1 MMSFRRTWAVFRKE
15 LLHIRR
21 DPRSL
26 ILIILLPIMLLL
38 IYGNALTFDIKHI
51 PLAVCNWDPGSSSR
65 DLIRDFQGSPY
76 FNLRYPVS
84 GYKELDPLITDRSAR
99 LALVLPE
106 DFSATIKR
114 GHTASLQAIVDG
126 TEPNTANIVLG
137 YTQAITFNYNQNL
150 ILSRLERL
158 GLRGVEPPLQS
169 DVRFWFNE
177 ELESIAFIVPGLIV
191 VIMTLVGT
199 LLTALTVV
207 REVEGGSL
215 ESIMSTTLKRS
226 ELILGKLSPYFL
238 ICLLDLVIAMA
249 MGQWAFH
256 VPLRGNVLLLIGLSA
271 IFLVVILS
279 QGLLISVIA
288 HNQTQA
294 FQMAMLVTFLPA
306 LLLSGFVF
314 SVRMM
319 PWPLQ
324 IISSL
329 VPGTYLVTVFKGI
342 YLKGIGLGILW
353 PEALILLIFAVA
365 FLSMAVWKSPK
376 KLG

>member
-279 QGLLISVIA
+279 QGLLISVTA

-329 VPGTYLVTVFKGI
+329 VPGKYLVTVFKGI

-353 PEALILLIFAVA
+353 PEALMLLIFAVA

>member
-84 GYKELDPLITDRSAR
+84 GYKEIDPLITDRSAR

-106 DFSATIKR
+106 DFSATIKK
-114 GHTASLQAIVDG
+114 GHTAFLQAIVDG

-279 QGLLISVIA
+279 QGLLISVTA

-324 IISSL
+324 VISSL
-329 VPGTYLVTVFKGI
+329 VPGTYLVTIFKGI

-353 PEALILLIFAVA
+353 PEALMLLIFAVA

>member
-1 MMSFRRTWAVFRKE
+1 MMSFTRIWAVFRKE
-15 LLHIRR
+15 LLHVRR

-38 IYGNALTFDIKHI
+38 IYGNALTFDIKHV
-51 PLAVCNWDPGSSSR
+51 PLAVCNWDPGSCSR

-84 GYKELDPLITDRSAR
+84 GYKEIDPLITDRSAR

-106 DFSATIKR
+106 DFSSTIKK
-114 GHTASLQAIVDG
+114 GHTAYLQAIVDG

-158 GLRGVEPPLQS
+158 GFRGVEPPLQS

-207 REVEGGSL
+207 REVERGSL
-215 ESIMSTTLKRS
+215 ESLMSTTLKRS

-279 QGLLISVIA
+279 QGLLISVTA
-288 HNQTQA
+288 KNQLQA

-314 SVRMM
+314 SVRLM

-329 VPGTYLVTVFKGI
+329 VPGKYLVTIFKGI

-353 PEALILLIFAVA
+353 PEALILFIFAVA

>member
-279 QGLLISVIA
+279 QGLLISVTA

-324 IISSL
+324 VISSL
-329 VPGTYLVTVFKGI
+329 VPGKYLVTVFKGI

-353 PEALILLIFAVA
+353 PEALMLLIFAVA

>member
-279 QGLLISVIA
+279 QGLLISVTA

-324 IISSL
+324 VISSL
-329 VPGTYLVTVFKGI
+329 VPGTYLVTIFKGI

-353 PEALILLIFAVA
+353 PEALMLLIFAVA

>member
-38 IYGNALTFDIKHI
+38 IYGNALTFDIKHV
-51 PLAVCNWDPGSSSR
+51 PLAVCNWDPGSCSR

-84 GYKELDPLITDRSAR
+84 GYKEIDPLITDRSAR

-106 DFSATIKR
+106 DFSSTIKK
-114 GHTASLQAIVDG
+114 GHTAYLQAIVDG

-207 REVEGGSL
+207 REVERGSL
-215 ESIMSTTLKRS
+215 ESLMSTTLKRS

-279 QGLLISVIA
+279 QGLLISVTA
-288 HNQTQA
+288 KNQLQA

-314 SVRMM
+314 SVRLM

-329 VPGTYLVTVFKGI
+329 VPGKYLVTIFKGI

-353 PEALILLIFAVA
+353 PEALILFIFAVA

>member
-279 QGLLISVIA
+279 QGLLISVTA

-329 VPGTYLVTVFKGI
+329 VPGKYLVTVFKGI

>member
-84 GYKELDPLITDRSAR
+84 GYKEIDPLITDRSAR

-279 QGLLISVIA
+279 QGLLISVTA

-314 SVRMM
+314 SVRLM

-329 VPGTYLVTVFKGI
+329 VPGTYLVTIFKGI

>member
-38 IYGNALTFDIKHI
+38 IYGNALTFDIKHV
-51 PLAVCNWDPGSSSR
+51 PLAVCNWDSGSCSR

-84 GYKELDPLITDRSAR
+84 GYQEIDPLITDRSAR

-106 DFSATIKR
+106 DFSSTIKK
-114 GHTASLQAIVDG
+114 GHTAYLQAIVDG

-137 YTQAITFNYNQNL
+137 YTQAIAFNYNQNL

-207 REVEGGSL
+207 REVERGSL
-215 ESIMSTTLKRS
+215 ESLMSTTLKKS

-238 ICLLDLVIAMA
+238 ICLLDLVIAMS

-279 QGLLISVIA
+279 QGLLISVTA
-288 HNQTQA
+288 KNQLQA
-294 FQMAMLVTFLPA
+294 FQLAMLVTFLPA
-306 LLLSGFVF
+306 LLLSGFIF

-329 VPGTYLVTVFKGI
+329 VPAKYLVTISKGI
-342 YLKGIGLGILW
+342 YLKGIGLAILW
-353 PEALILLIFAVA
+353 PEAAILLIFAVV

>member
-38 IYGNALTFDIKHI
+38 IYGNALTFDIKHV
-51 PLAVCNWDPGSSSR
+51 PLAVCNWDPGSCSR

-84 GYKELDPLITDRSAR
+84 GYKEIDPLITDRSAR

-106 DFSATIKR
+106 DFSSTIKK
-114 GHTASLQAIVDG
+114 GHTAYLQAIVDG

-158 GLRGVEPPLQS
+158 GFRGVEPPLQS

-207 REVEGGSL
+207 REVERGSL
-215 ESIMSTTLKRS
+215 ESLMSTTLKRS

-279 QGLLISVIA
+279 QGLLISVTA
-288 HNQTQA
+288 KNQLQA
-294 FQMAMLVTFLPA
+294 FQTAMLVTFLPA

-314 SVRMM
+314 SVRLM

-329 VPGTYLVTVFKGI
+329 VPGKYLVTIFKGI

-353 PEALILLIFAVA
+353 PETLILLIFAVA
-365 FLSMAVWKSPK
+365 FLSMAIWKSPK

>member
-15 LLHIRR
+15 ILHIRR

-38 IYGNALTFDIKHI
+38 IYGNALTFDIKHV
-51 PLAVCNWDPGSSSR
+51 PLAVCNWDPGSCSR

-84 GYKELDPLITDRSAR
+84 GYKEIDPLITDRSAR

-106 DFSATIKR
+106 DFSSTIKK
-114 GHTASLQAIVDG
+114 GHTAYLQAIVDG

-207 REVEGGSL
+207 REVERGSL
-215 ESIMSTTLKRS
+215 ESLMSTTLKRS

-279 QGLLISVIA
+279 QGLLISVTA
-288 HNQTQA
+288 KNQLQA
-294 FQMAMLVTFLPA
+294 FQTAMLVTFLPA

-314 SVRMM
+314 SVRLM

-329 VPGTYLVTVFKGI
+329 VPGKYLVTIFKGI

-353 PEALILLIFAVA
+353 PEALILFIFAVA

>member
-1 MMSFRRTWAVFRKE
+1 MMSFTRTWAVFRKE
-15 LLHIRR
+15 FLHVRR

-38 IYGNALTFDIKHI
+38 IYGNALTFDIKDV
-51 PLAVCNWDPGSSSR
+51 PLAVCNWDPGSCSR

-84 GYKELDPLITDRSAR
+84 GYKEIDPLITDRSAR

-106 DFSATIKR
+106 DFSSTIKK
-114 GHTASLQAIVDG
+114 GHTAYLQAIVDG

-207 REVEGGSL
+207 REVERGSL
-215 ESIMSTTLKRS
+215 ESLMSTTLKRS

-279 QGLLISVIA
+279 QGLLISVTA
-288 HNQTQA
+288 NNQTQA

-314 SVRMM
+314 SVRLM

-329 VPGTYLVTVFKGI
+329 VPGKYLVTIFKGI

-353 PEALILLIFAVA
+353 PEALILFIFAVA

>member
-38 IYGNALTFDIKHI
+38 IYGNALTFDIKHV
-51 PLAVCNWDPGSSSR
+51 PLAVCNWDPGSCSR

-84 GYKELDPLITDRSAR
+84 GYKEIDPLITDRSAR
-99 LALVLPE
+99 LALVLPG
-106 DFSATIKR
+106 DFSSTIKK
-114 GHTASLQAIVDG
+114 GHTAYLQAIVDG

-158 GLRGVEPPLQS
+158 GFRGVEPPLQS

-207 REVEGGSL
+207 REVERGSL
-215 ESIMSTTLKRS
+215 ESLMSTTLKRS

-279 QGLLISVIA
+279 QGLLISVTA
-288 HNQTQA
+288 KNQLQA

-314 SVRMM
+314 SVRLM

-329 VPGTYLVTVFKGI
+329 VPGKYLVTIFKGI

-353 PEALILLIFAVA
+353 PEALILFIFAVA

>member
-38 IYGNALTFDIKHI
+38 IYGNALTFDIKHV
-51 PLAVCNWDPGSSSR
+51 PLAVCNWDPGSCSR

-84 GYKELDPLITDRSAR
+84 GYKEIDPLITDRSAR
-99 LALVLPE
+99 LALVLPG
-106 DFSATIKR
+106 DFSSTIKK
-114 GHTASLQAIVDG
+114 GHTAYLQAIVDG

-150 ILSRLERL
+150 ILGRLERL
-158 GLRGVEPPLQS
+158 GFRGVEPPLQS

-177 ELESIAFIVPGLIV
+177 VLEIIAFIVPGLIV

-207 REVEGGSL
+207 REVERGSL
-215 ESIMSTTLKRS
+215 ESLMSTTLKRS

-279 QGLLISVIA
+279 QGLLISVTA
-288 HNQTQA
+288 KNQLQA

-314 SVRMM
+314 SVRLM

-329 VPGTYLVTVFKGI
+329 VPGKYLVTIFKGI

-353 PEALILLIFAVA
+353 PETLILLIFAVA

>member
-38 IYGNALTFDIKHI
+38 IYGNALTFDIKHV

-84 GYKELDPLITDRSAR
+84 GYKEIDPLITDRSAR

-106 DFSATIKR
+106 DFSSTIKK

-207 REVEGGSL
+207 REVERGSL
-215 ESIMSTTLKRS
+215 ESIMSTTLKKS

-249 MGQWAFH
+249 IGQWAFH

-279 QGLLISVIA
+279 QGLLISVTA

-324 IISSL
+324 VISSL
-329 VPGTYLVTVFKGI
+329 VPGKYLVTIFKGI

-353 PEALILLIFAVA
+353 PEALILLFFAIA

>member
-106 DFSATIKR
+106 DFSATIKK

-279 QGLLISVIA
+279 QGLLISVTA

-324 IISSL
+324 VISSL
-329 VPGTYLVTVFKGI
+329 VPGTYLVTIFKGI

-353 PEALILLIFAVA
+353 PEALILLLFAAA

>member
-1 MMSFRRTWAVFRKE
+1 
-15 LLHIRR
+15 
-21 DPRSL
+21 
-26 ILIILLPIMLLL
+26 
-38 IYGNALTFDIKHI
+38 
-51 PLAVCNWDPGSSSR
+51 
-65 DLIRDFQGSPY
+65 
-76 FNLRYPVS
+76 
-84 GYKELDPLITDRSAR
+84 
-99 LALVLPE
+99 
-106 DFSATIKR
+106 
-114 GHTASLQAIVDG
+114 VDG

-256 VPLRGNVLLLIGLSA
+256 VPLRGNVLLLIGLSE

-279 QGLLISVIA
+279 QGLLISVTA

-314 SVRMM
+314 SVRLM

-329 VPGTYLVTVFKGI
+329 VPGTYLVTIFKGI

>member
-279 QGLLISVIA
+279 QGLLISVTA

-314 SVRMM
+314 SVRLM

-329 VPGTYLVTVFKGI
+329 VPAKYLVTIFKGI

-353 PEALILLIFAVA
+353 PETLILFTFAVA

>member
-38 IYGNALTFDIKHI
+38 IYGTALTFDVKQV
-51 PLAVCNWDPGSSSR
+51 PLAVCNWDPGSCSR
-65 DLIRDFQGSPY
+65 DLIQDFQGSPY

-84 GYKELDPLITDRSAR
+84 GYKEIDPLITDRWAR

-106 DFSATIKR
+106 DFSSTIKK
-114 GHTASLQAIVDG
+114 GHTAYLQAIVDG
-126 TEPNTANIVLG
+126 TEPNTANILLG
-137 YTQAITFNYNQNL
+137 YTQAITFSYNQTLMLN
-150 ILSRLERL
+150 RLERL
-158 GLRGVEPPLQS
+158 GLGRVEPPLQS
-169 DVRFWFNE
+169 EVRFWFNE
-177 ELESIAFIVPGLIV
+177 ELQSIAFIVPGLIV

-207 REVEGGSL
+207 REVERGSF
-215 ESIMSTTLKRS
+215 ESLVSTTLKKL
-226 ELILGKLSPYFL
+226 ELILGKLAPYFI
-238 ICLLDLVIAMA
+238 ICMLDLGIAMA
-249 MGQWAFH
+249 MGQWVFH

-271 IFLVVILS
+271 IFLVVMLS
-279 QGLLISVIA
+279 QGLLISVTA
-288 HNQTQA
+288 KNQLQA

-314 SVRMM
+314 AIRLM

-329 VPGTYLVTVFKGI
+329 VPAKYLVTISKGI
-342 YLKGIGLGILW
+342 YLKGIGLDILW
-353 PEALILLIFAVA
+353 PEAAILLIFAAV
-365 FLSMAVWKSPK
+365 FLSLAIWKSPK
-376 KLG
+376 KLV

>member
-38 IYGNALTFDIKHI
+38 IYGNALTFDIKHV
-51 PLAVCNWDPGSSSR
+51 PLAVCNWDPGSCSR
-65 DLIRDFQGSPY
+65 DLILDFQGSPY

-84 GYKELDPLITDRSAR
+84 GYKEIDPLITDRSAR

-106 DFSATIKR
+106 DFSSTIKK
-114 GHTASLQAIVDG
+114 GHTAYLQAIVDG

-207 REVEGGSL
+207 REVERGSL
-215 ESIMSTTLKRS
+215 ESLMSTTLKRS

-279 QGLLISVIA
+279 QGLLISVTA
-288 HNQTQA
+288 KNQLQA
-294 FQMAMLVTFLPA
+294 FQTAMLVTFLPA

-314 SVRMM
+314 SVRLM

-329 VPGTYLVTVFKGI
+329 VPGKYLVTIFKGI

-353 PEALILLIFAVA
+353 PEALILFIFAVA

>member
-207 REVEGGSL
+207 REVEQGSL

-249 MGQWAFH
+249 MGQWVFH

-279 QGLLISVIA
+279 QGLLISVTA

-329 VPGTYLVTVFKGI
+329 VPGKYLVTVFKGI

>member
-84 GYKELDPLITDRSAR
+84 SYKELDPLITDRSAR

>member
-1 MMSFRRTWAVFRKE
+1 MMSFRRTWTVFRKE

-51 PLAVCNWDPGSSSR
+51 PLAVCNWDPGSCSR

-84 GYKELDPLITDRSAR
+84 GYKEIDPLITDRSAR

-106 DFSATIKR
+106 DFSSTIKK
-114 GHTASLQAIVDG
+114 GHTAYLQAIVDG

-207 REVEGGSL
+207 REVERGSL
-215 ESIMSTTLKRS
+215 ESLMSTTLKRS

-256 VPLRGNVLLLIGLSA
+256 VPLRGNVLLLVGLSA

-279 QGLLISVIA
+279 QGLLISVTA
-288 HNQTQA
+288 KNQLQA
-294 FQMAMLVTFLPA
+294 FQTAMLVTFLPA

-314 SVRMM
+314 SVRLM

-324 IISSL
+324 IISSV
-329 VPGTYLVTVFKGI
+329 VPGKYLVTIFKGI
-342 YLKGIGLGILW
+342 YLKGIGIGILW
-353 PEALILLIFAVA
+353 PEALILFIFAVA

>member
-1 MMSFRRTWAVFRKE
+1 MMSFSRTWAVFRKE
-15 LLHIRR
+15 FLHIRR

-38 IYGNALTFDIKHI
+38 LYGNALTFDIKHV
-51 PLAVCNWDPGSSSR
+51 PLAVCNWDPGSCSR

-84 GYKELDPLITDRSAR
+84 GYKEIDPLITDRSAR

-106 DFSATIKR
+106 DFSSTIKK
-114 GHTASLQAIVDG
+114 GHTAYLQAIVDG

-207 REVEGGSL
+207 REVERGSL
-215 ESIMSTTLKRS
+215 ESLMSTTLKRS

-279 QGLLISVIA
+279 QGLLISVTA
-288 HNQTQA
+288 KNQLQA

-329 VPGTYLVTVFKGI
+329 VAGKYLVTIFKGI

>member
-353 PEALILLIFAVA
+353 PEALILLIFAMA

>member
-84 GYKELDPLITDRSAR
+84 GYKEIDPLITDRSAR

-279 QGLLISVIA
+279 QGLLISVTA
-288 HNQTQA
+288 QNQTQA

-314 SVRMM
+314 SVRLM

-329 VPGTYLVTVFKGI
+329 VPGTYLVTIFKGI

>member
-106 DFSATIKR
+106 DFSATIKK

>member
-84 GYKELDPLITDRSAR
+84 GYKEIDPLITDRSAR

-279 QGLLISVIA
+279 QGLLISVTA

>member
-38 IYGNALTFDIKHI
+38 IYGNALTFDIKHV
-51 PLAVCNWDPGSSSR
+51 PLAVCNWDPGSCSR

-84 GYKELDPLITDRSAR
+84 GYKEIDPLITDRSAR
-99 LALVLPE
+99 LALVLPG
-106 DFSATIKR
+106 DFSSTIKK
-114 GHTASLQAIVDG
+114 GHTAYLQAIVDG

-158 GLRGVEPPLQS
+158 GFRGVEPPLQS

-279 QGLLISVIA
+279 QGLLISVTA
-288 HNQTQA
+288 KNQLQA

-314 SVRMM
+314 SVRLM

-329 VPGTYLVTVFKGI
+329 VPGKYLVTIFKGI

-353 PEALILLIFAVA
+353 PEALILFIFAVA